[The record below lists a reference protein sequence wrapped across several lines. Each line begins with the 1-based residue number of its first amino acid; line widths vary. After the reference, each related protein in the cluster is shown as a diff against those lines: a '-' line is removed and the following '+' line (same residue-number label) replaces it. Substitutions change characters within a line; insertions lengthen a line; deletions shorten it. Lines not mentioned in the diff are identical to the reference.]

1 MCNFLVSIELTD
13 YGRDHIFRVCSI
25 LFDYIKILLHSATS
39 SLSSSSSSGS
49 NANSSDVNNLP
60 EMHTFATYLP
70 EYQLTREA
78 SFLYK
83 EPSDAEDT
91 VVTLANKLHLVKPEH
106 VYSGYQLLKKPNMQL
121 YIDLLKLMTPERAAI
136 FFLSSSF
143 AASVSDESKLDHEPW
158 FNVAYRKETIPDN
171 IMNDWKTSKPSGK
184 LHLPYKNN
192 FITTDFSLLDPANDM
207 KQPKD
212 LNLEPGGESRLQY
225 GHLWFQQST
234 RFKCP
239 KANVAVHLWSGLV
252 TKTKENVALHGLMV
266 FGFNH
271 SLSTITYEAS
281 EAGLEQDVRFGDTG
295 LCIHV
300 SGFNEKLFSF
310 YSTVLD
316 HIMDQT
322 NDLSKEY
329 FESYRDATLKLY
341 YNQALKPDA
350 LNTHLQFYLLRREVF
365 LLTDLLNTLKDLS
378 VADLAAYKQQFFS
391 NLHITVYAYGN
402 IRKEDAINFFDYT
415 VKKIN
420 PVPIPKRKLADPS
433 ILDPGTYHL
442 RLMNCNP
449 SDVNMC
455 LARVHLLG
463 ESDIKS
469 QCYNK
474 LLAFILSEPA
484 FDYLRTKESL
494 GYTIYLQY
502 WLSMPGST
510 SHSGISLIACSPASK
525 FSVNFVA
532 GRLTAFWRR
541 IAPRIIAA
549 MPPENFKTSVESL
562 ISIYQLE
569 DPNMVTEFDRNWDEI
584 MQTTANF
591 NYREECVKILSTITQ
606 ESLLSFFL
614 TEYLDTKK
622 QRSLFIQIDSTATPD
637 MNANTNVSSNSY
649 LLNFDVIQTDDKS
662 IKEEYTSYSSVDV
675 TSALTTCGY
684 DDKLVNQFFDNH
696 KSNHD
701 NNNNN
706 PLDKSLLDKDEPIV
720 YINNLFKFRS
730 NLQFKTGRIA

>member
-1 MCNFLVSIELTD
+1 
-13 YGRDHIFRVCSI
+13 
-25 LFDYIKILLHSATS
+25 
-39 SLSSSSSSGS
+39 
-49 NANSSDVNNLP
+49 
-60 EMHTFATYLP
+60 
-70 EYQLTREA
+70 
-78 SFLYK
+78 
-83 EPSDAEDT
+83 
-91 VVTLANKLHLVKPEH
+91 
-106 VYSGYQLLKKPNMQL
+106 
-121 YIDLLKLMTPERAAI
+121 
-136 FFLSSSF
+136 
-143 AASVSDESKLDHEPW
+143 
-158 FNVAYRKETIPDN
+158 
-171 IMNDWKTSKPSGK
+171 MNDWKTSKPNEK
-184 LHLPYKNN
+184 LHLPYKNK
-192 FITTDFSLLDPANDM
+192 FLTTDFSLLDSANDM

-212 LNLEPGGESRLQY
+212 LNLEPGAESRLQY

-239 KANVAVHLWSGLV
+239 KADVAVHLWSGLV
-252 TKTKENVALHGLMV
+252 TKTKENASLHALMV
-266 FGFNH
+266 FGLNQ

-281 EAGLEQDVRFGDTG
+281 EAGLEQDVRFRDTG

-322 NDLSKEY
+322 NDLSKEF
-329 FESYRDATLKLY
+329 FESYRDAALKLY
-341 YNQALKPDA
+341 YNEGLKPSA
-350 LNTHLQFYLLRREVF
+350 LNTHLQIYLLRREVY
-365 LLTDLLNTLKDLS
+365 LLPDILNALKDLS

-420 PVPIPKRKLADPS
+420 PLPIPKRKLTDPA

-455 LARVHLLG
+455 LARVHILG
-463 ESDIKS
+463 ESDIKR

-494 GYTIYLQY
+494 GYTVYLRY
-502 WLSMPGST
+502 WLSMPGGNC
-510 SHSGISLIACSPASK
+510 HSGISLVACSPANK

-562 ISIYQLE
+562 ISIHQLE
-569 DPNMVTEFDRNWDEI
+569 DPNMATEFERNWDEI

-637 MNANTNVSSNSY
+637 MNGINTGSSNSY

-662 IKEEYTSYSSVDV
+662 IAEEYQSYSSVDV

-684 DDKLVNQFFDNH
+684 DEKLVNQFFNNH
-696 KSNHD
+696 KNN

-706 PLDKSLLDKDEPIV
+706 PLDKNLLDKDEPIV
-720 YINNLFKFRS
+720 YINNLLKFHS
-730 NLQFKTGRIA
+730 NLKYQTGRNA